1 MHAIW
6 VTKKAR
12 IISAAFSLIRTT
24 LIFDFVS
31 EMITRSNLDFCV
43 KQQMANRNAVFARDQ
58 MNRLIDEVIE
68 SDGGLRAT

>member
-6 VTKKAR
+6 VTKR
-12 IISAAFSLIRTT
+12 FSIVSAAFSLIRTT